1 MSLHDSGEI
10 DNALVQRLQ
19 NDATL
24 MAMLPDGVHFDEGP
38 QGLEH
43 FALVSL
49 VDAQIAWQMDV
60 AQERRAAERC
70 EYIVK
75 AVMLN
80 TSSANAREAAARIDE
95 LLEDMPLTISGFACV
110 EIYRLRRIRDTEVDS
125 VDASIRWQHRGGYY
139 RITAAPNEGVTP

>member
-1 MSLHDSGEI
+1 MATLRDSGEI

-19 NDATL
+19 NDAAL
-24 MAMLPDGVHFDEGP
+24 MGLLPDGVHFDEAP
-38 QGLEH
+38 QDSER

-49 VDAQIAWQMDV
+49 VDATLGAQFGDV
-60 AQERRAAERC
+60 HGRRAAERC

-80 TSSANAREAAARIDE
+80 GSSANARQAAARIDT
-95 LLEDMPLTISGFACV
+95 LLEDMPLTITGFACLEV
-110 EIYRLRRIRDTEVDS
+110 YRLRRIRDTEVDS

-139 RITAAPNEGVTP
+139 RITAAQVE

>member
-1 MSLHDSGEI
+1 MLPDSGEI

-19 NDATL
+19 NDAQL
-24 MAMLPDGVHFDEGP
+24 MAMLPNGVHFDEAP
-38 QGLEH
+38 QDSEH

-49 VDAQIAWQMDV
+49 VEALNRSQLGDAQA
-60 AQERRAAERC
+60 RRAAEQC

-80 TSSANAREAAARIDE
+80 ASSANARQAAARIDT
-95 LLEDMPLTISGFACV
+95 LLEDTPLTINGFTCL

-139 RITAAPNEGVTP
+139 RITAAPGG